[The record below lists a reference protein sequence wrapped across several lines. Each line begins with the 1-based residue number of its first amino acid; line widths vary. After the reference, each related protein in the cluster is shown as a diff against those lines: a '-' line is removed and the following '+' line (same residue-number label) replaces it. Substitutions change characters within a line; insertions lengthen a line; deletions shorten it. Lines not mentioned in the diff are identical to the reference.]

1 MEPTPGKLL
10 FRCLV
15 WYSELSLGRA
25 PERLLFQAST
35 SSIDWQWEI
44 FHKVRSRACAH
55 MQTIRR
61 HRMHSHTGT
70 FLPPSVCL
78 NIQEISFQKITN
90 TRYLKPS
97 TQIVVLTHLFSTAG
111 IDSFSWHQRFYH
123 SFQPAAPAP
132 TLLFPAAEQGTLQM
146 SMNGKWVQ
154 FIPSSMFVY
163 LQVGLYKSNN
173 SLGDAHYYQQ

>member
-1 MEPTPGKLL
+1 MEPTPRKLL
-10 FRCLV
+10 LSSLV
-15 WYSELSLGRA
+15 WYSELCLGMA
-25 PERLLFQAST
+25 PERLLLQAST

-44 FHKVRSRACAH
+44 HFKVGSRAFAY

-61 HRMHSHTGT
+61 HRMHSNIVT
-70 FLPPSVCL
+70 FPPPSVFL

-90 TRYLKPS
+90 TCYLKLS
-97 TQIVVLTHLFSTAG
+97 TQIVVLTHLFSTTD

-132 TLLFPAAEQGTLQM
+132 TLLFPAAKQGILQM

-154 FIPSSMFVY
+154 FIPCSIFVY
-163 LQVGLYKSNN
+163 R
-173 SLGDAHYYQQ
+173 LGYTDFTIHLVIAHYYQQ